1 VALASLLP
9 PTTAWA
15 SEYRDVQH
23 RSGDLGAA
31 GPDAL
36 ERVKGLGLGLE
47 ERSVVSSGRRLRDPY
62 DLDLRLARAA
72 LSWQLTPSLWLALG
86 LEKER
91 RHVEETLLNSRIET
105 RSEAVRVAPAAAF
118 KIMDR
123 LVLGYRY
130 VQVRE
135 KRDGGDESAAF
146 YHHAGLRW
154 KGESFELAY
163 DLAWRLDSAAAQ
175 RSGGVEAR
183 WRAARTLTVLA
194 RYERQDTPW
203 SRPPLPY
210 GDVLLMAA
218 GGLVQLDALTL
229 AAEYRNAQ
237 QDAADAVVHGF
248 ACTADYELA
257 RRLSLGLAAARWLT
271 PGGTDTDGATDGREL
286 ALRAGLRL

>member
-1 VALASLLP
+1 VGLASLLP
-9 PTTAWA
+9 PPARA
-15 SEYRDVQH
+15 SEYRDVLH

-31 GPDAL
+31 GPDAI
-36 ERVKGLGLGLE
+36 ERIKGLRLDLE
-47 ERSVVSSGRRLRDPY
+47 EHSVVSSGRRLRAPY

-72 LSWQLTPSLWLALG
+72 LGWQVTPSLWLALG

-91 RHVEETLLNSRIET
+91 RHVDETLLNSHVET

-130 VQVRE
+130 LRVRE
-135 KRDGGDESAAF
+135 EPEGGDGSDAF

-163 DLAWRLDSAAAQ
+163 DLAWRLAPEAAQ

-183 WRAARTLTVLA
+183 WRAARTLTVLT
-194 RYERQDTPW
+194 RYERLDTPW

-210 GDVLLMAA
+210 GDVLLVAA

-229 AAEYRNAQ
+229 AAEYRHAQ

-248 ACTADYELA
+248 AFTADYELEERA
-257 RRLSLGLAAARWLT
+257 SLGFAAVRWLT
-271 PGGTDTDGATDGREL
+271 PGDSDDDGATDGREL